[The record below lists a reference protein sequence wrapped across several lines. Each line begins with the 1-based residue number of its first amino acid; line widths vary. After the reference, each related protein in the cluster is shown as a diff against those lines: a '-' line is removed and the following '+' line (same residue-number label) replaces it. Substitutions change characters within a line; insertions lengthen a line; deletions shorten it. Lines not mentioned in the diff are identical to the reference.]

1 MAKKKSSLKKMHPII
16 HESASDKKLSRD
28 DLDRL
33 ILENFITLQKVLT
46 NLTVKFDKLSDEMG
60 QMLNLFEISAKT
72 FTEKNGSGIT
82 KEEKE
87 FLDKLD
93 RVLDQNKVI
102 AKGLTLMEERIRE
115 KGSPNENMVKGDIKP
130 RPLPRF

>member
-1 MAKKKSSLKKMHPII
+1 
-16 HESASDKKLSRD
+16 
-28 DLDRL
+28 
-33 ILENFITLQKVLT
+33 
-46 NLTVKFDKLSDEMG
+46 MG

-115 KGSPNENMVKGDIKP
+115 RGSPNENMVKGDIKP

>member
-1 MAKKKSSLKKMHPII
+1 MVKKKSLLKKMHPII

-87 FLDKLD
+87 KGEALTKIWL
-93 RVLDQNKVI
+93 KV
-102 AKGLTLMEERIRE
+102 T
-115 KGSPNENMVKGDIKP
+115 
-130 RPLPRF
+130 